1 MTPIE
6 SFPPSER
13 QAQQWMQEAAEG
25 RRRLLFSEHAEKRMQ
40 QRRIGRRQILQVL
53 RAGSVSEPLHK
64 DVRGDWRCNVS
75 GRHAGVYLTVGIV
88 FKQKPDGAW
97 VVVATAFGGE

>member
-1 MTPIE
+1 MVPID

-13 QAQQWMQEAAEG
+13 QARQWMQEAGEE
-25 RRRLLFSEHAEKRMQ
+25 RRRLLFSKHAEERMQ
-40 QRRIGRRQILQVL
+40 QRKIGRRQILQVL
-53 RAGSVSEPLHK
+53 RTGTISEPLHQ

-75 GRHAGVYLTVGIV
+75 GRHAGMYLTVAVV

-97 VVVATAFGGE
+97 VVVATAFVGE